1 MTNEKLN
8 EVLLLINDLYPNRA
22 PAITERVV
30 AVWLE
35 CFKEYDDAIV
45 DKAVMQAIKEC
56 KYPPTINDLVG
67 YCDHFKGIH
76 DEIVSDIRLIYR
88 EITDLCRRE
97 ERNEETW
104 NVFKECIK
112 DEDISKS
119 QQKALD
125 LQKRFWRL
133 YHKRDCDFSNNKS
146 VLPPLAEW
154 FKEQKSSINI
164 PWE

>member
-35 CFKEYDDAIV
+35 CFKEYDDDTVGMAI
-45 DKAVMQAIKEC
+45 MTAIKEC

-67 YCDHFKGIH
+67 YCEQYKSLYEETI
-76 DEIVSDIRLIYR
+76 SDIRLIYR

-104 NVFKECIK
+104 NAYKECIRT
-112 DEDISKS
+112 DDIRKSK
-119 QQKALD
+119 QRALE
-125 LQKRFWRL
+125 LQERFWRL
-133 YHKRDCDFSNNKS
+133 YHERGVIFSHQS
-146 VLPPLAEW
+146 TASTLPPLIEW
-154 FKEQKSSINI
+154 FKSQKWS
-164 PWE
+164 E